1 MIFPIDGVGKGNDA
15 KSMML
20 YVEKMMFTKE
30 FIIAKIAFFKYF
42 KQRKDQ
48 SMLQQIPEFLQQI
61 RHGFHVCEILC

>member
-1 MIFPIDGVGKGNDA
+1 
-15 KSMML
+15 MML

-30 FIIAKIAFFKYF
+30 IIIAKIAFLKYF

-61 RHGFHVCEILC
+61 RHGFHVCKILC